1 MKTSFNANIERLP
14 FVKTVTRLKHITT
27 LSESH
32 LLTMWQDL
40 CKYLGYG
47 NKDPAVQNLWLQNS
61 KS

>member
-47 NKDPAVQNLWLQNS
+47 NKDPAVQNL
-61 KS
+61 